1 MTTDT
6 EGDTDNLS
14 PNNAEVFDLCQRI
27 MLARAEV
34 AFLEAQE
41 KTVKG
46 DDRRELSARRV
57 ETCEE
62 TEHAM
67 MRLGQCQPDSLHAL
81 CRMLEVVV
89 DVLMHRFVDP
99 DSWLAGGEIERIAV
113 VVMEA
118 LTWAAD
124 VEGRAKRDGTVVK
137 EVAPVA

>member
-1 MTTDT
+1 MTTDN
-6 EGDTDNLS
+6 EDDTYSLS
-14 PNNAEVFDLCQRI
+14 PNNAEVFELCRRI

-34 AFLEAQE
+34 AFLGAQE

-46 DDRRELSARRV
+46 DDREKLSTRRV
-57 ETCEE
+57 KTCEE
-62 TEHAM
+62 TEHDM
-67 MRLGQCQPDSLHAL
+67 MRLGQCQPDSLPAL

-99 DSWLAGGEIERIAV
+99 DSWLAGGDIERIAV

-124 VEGRAKRDGTVVK
+124 VEGRAKRDGTVAK